1 MIALVLLAA
10 VSYTRE
16 ISPLLVKNCGRCH
29 GVRQSVPRGDF
40 SVVTYSDL
48 MEGGGLTQ
56 TIVPGDPDRS
66 LLVHFIEGR
75 RGENHRMPLDAPALK
90 QVEIDL
96 IRRWIAEGARSD
108 ENNKHRT
115 PKKPANSRRR

>member
-1 MIALVLLAA
+1 MIALVFLVA

-16 ISPLLVKNCGRCH
+16 ISPLLIKNCGGCH
-29 GVRQSVPRGDF
+29 GERLSVPRGDF
-40 SVVTYSDL
+40 SVVTYAAL
-48 MEGGGLTQ
+48 MEGGGLTH

-75 RGENHRMPLDAPALK
+75 RGENHRMPLDAPPLK
-90 QVEIDL
+90 QHQIDL

-108 ENNKHRT
+108 EKRDHRT
-115 PKKPANSRRR
+115 RKKQATSRR

>member
-75 RGENHRMPLDAPALK
+75 RGDNHRMPQDAPPLK
-90 QVEIDL
+90 QAEIDL

-108 ENNKHRT
+108 EKNKHRT
-115 PKKPANSRRR
+115 PKKQPTSRR